1 MNRAI
6 EIRVY
11 GEVFDVGHA
20 EVVVGDPELCGLRQ
34 LANAT
39 QLGQVVQ
46 VPGRATQH
54 VIQDGVEVQA
64 PHEGDEVGS
73 GLVKPEVLVRSG
85 SRLGCPELRIDQQV
99 SELVGEHIE
108 VLPVEAWLTALVA
121 SISGFDEAEPG
132 LGIRPVDVR
141 YELEAIESIT
151 KMPFD
156 PVADVALPDIQ
167 DAANRSVHVRR

>member
-11 GEVFDVGHA
+11 GEVFDVGHPK
-20 EVVVGDPELCGLRQ
+20 VIVGDPELRGLGQ

-54 VIQDGVEVQA
+54 MIQDGVEVQA

-85 SRLGCPELRIDQQV
+85 GRLGCPELRIDQQV
-99 SELVGEHIE
+99 PKLVGEHIE
-108 VLPVEAWLTALVA
+108 VLPVETWLTALVA
-121 SISGFDEAEPG
+121 SISRLNEA
-132 LGIRPVDVR
+132 
-141 YELEAIESIT
+141 
-151 KMPFD
+151 
-156 PVADVALPDIQ
+156 
-167 DAANRSVHVRR
+167 